1 MVSLE
6 SPEKVALEK
15 RADKMA
21 AEAMAEGEKLDKY
34 GRIGQKVRV
43 VGRFGPGG
51 EEIVGGIIGINSN
64 LLFNEETIKKWRQGI
79 PVTGWNFSDGIP
91 SSRVKVLVA
100 HDEEKAQIIED
111 LTISQWEPIDE

>member
-64 LLFNEETIKKWRQGI
+64 LPFRQPDLNESLNLYFVAGRIAIEVWVAEISLRI
-79 PVTGWNFSDGIP
+79 IIYL
-91 SSRVKVLVA
+91 SSILPRAYLY
-100 HDEEKAQIIED
+100 
-111 LTISQWEPIDE
+111 